1 MLAKKSLFVLAACG
15 LTAAGFSSVSHADSN
30 AHGDRGY
37 YVQRPL
43 TNGITIPEDGAGGG
57 FGTPVAVLS
66 ATVGRGSYLITA
78 RIDGQSVAPNSGA
91 VCYFGT
97 DASHQIGTQYYTV
110 NTSSDWT
117 NQVNVSTVALNGV
130 TITIRDPTTVSVW
143 CAHGYLFT
151 NTSANVIVGGEM
163 TLAPVERLSTQVLP

>member
-1 MLAKKSLFVLAACG
+1 MLTKKRLVILAACAVA
-15 LTAAGFSSVSHADSN
+15 AAGLSPASHAG
-30 AHGDRGY
+30 GDIERGY

-43 TNGITIPEDGAGGG
+43 TDGVTPPDDDAGGG

-66 ATVGRGSYLITA
+66 ATVGKGSYLITA
-78 RIDGQSVAPNSGA
+78 RIDGQSYAPNSGA

-97 DASHQIGTQYYTV
+97 GASQQIGTQYYTV

-130 TITIRDPTTVSVW
+130 TITTRGPTTVSVW
-143 CAHGYLFT
+143 CARGYTFDYPPDFL
-151 NTSANVIVGGEM
+151 GGEM
-163 TLAPVERLSTQVLP
+163 TLSPVGRLTTQVLTLP